1 MVSVAAL
8 SRGSGIRVQSN
19 TEIVVVAGW
28 VGTCTWC
35 VCECVYK
42 CNTGVWAGYIHMQAI
57 LSTFPQ
63 PSFELLLMFAL
74 CVHITESCDSNKPP
88 LCSLSCLHICYN
100 TAIVGNTFCIYS

>member
-42 CNTGVWAGYIHMQAI
+42 CKTGAWAGMQAI

-74 CVHITESCDSNKPP
+74 CVHITVYQE
-88 LCSLSCLHICYN
+88 
-100 TAIVGNTFCIYS
+100 TCI